1 MRYIKLFMSVI
12 VALSFCS
19 CKKEKPFDYK
29 LNDYSIAK
37 VTCQA
42 SSSVLVADDL
52 SELDLNV
59 KIYIENGTYTDI
71 DSVERTA
78 YREVPKERWRDHEIK
93 FFLADG
99 TPVSSPFKIASS
111 AVDKLQFYATVDGI
125 RSTKSVAAHLSE
137 FPPFGSKVTPIAPQ
151 NEPSFFEVKVKE
163 PLAVGSVKKIPVIF
177 HVINPKRY
185 EDAYQ
190 RLDEAVLYDM
200 INQWNNVFG
209 RKNDRSP
216 NGGNPNIEFV
226 PAIKDPAGRLLD
238 RPGIHK
244 VILTDAQVTTFEASP
259 LSHIWSNTSTFY
271 WNCDRYLN
279 VWISYNSSKLPTTV
293 WQNYIKKSMPLVFP
307 QGVWSN
313 VAFSLPPD
321 YQGAVKQLN
330 ETELNA
336 WKLNPGGAAG
346 IGELEQVGLLFDSS
360 LLTIKDRVNVVQPM
374 GAFLGLIPNA
384 PLLSTANY
392 LLPPTGSVR
401 KWYDDLCAD
410 TWQYNLWYAT
420 AENGGFEPAGMGSP
434 TAKYGQITGS
444 PQVYTSSNIM
454 EVGSNC
460 TSISLQQTA
469 RINWVLE
476 NAPGRQS
483 WKNPSALAR

>member
-1 MRYIKLFMSVI
+1 MSVI
-12 VALSFCS
+12 IALSFCS

-29 LNDYSIAK
+29 LNDYSLAK

-42 SSSVLVADDL
+42 SSPILVADRI

-59 KIYIENGTYTDI
+59 KLYIENGTYTDI
-71 DSVERTA
+71 NSVERTA
-78 YREVPKERWRDHEIK
+78 YKEVPKERWRDHDIK

-99 TPVSSPFKIASS
+99 TPVVPPFKIATA
-111 AVDKLQFYATVDGI
+111 AVNKLQFYATVDGM
-125 RSTKSVAAHLSE
+125 RSTKSVAAYLSE

-151 NEPSFFEVKVKE
+151 NEPSFFDVTVKE
-163 PLAVGSVKKIPVIF
+163 PLAVGTVKKIPVIF

-238 RPGIHK
+238 KPGIHK

-271 WNCDRYLN
+271 WDCDRYLN

-313 VAFSLPPD
+313 AVFPLPSD

-330 ETELNA
+330 ATELNA
-336 WKLNPGGAAG
+336 WKLNPGGTAG
-346 IGELEQVGLLFDSS
+346 TGELEQVGLLFDSS

-420 AENGGFEPAGMGSP
+420 VENGGFEPVGSGSP
-434 TAKYGQITGS
+434 TLKYGQITGS

-454 EVGSNC
+454 EVSSNC

-476 NAPGRQS
+476 NAPGRQA
-483 WKNPSALAR
+483 WKNPSAITK